1 MYSSYVS
8 HIAQLILIA
17 YCSFIFSHLSPV
29 LCEFLSLSSDIW
41 YCDFIF
47 VVGAGAKV
55 GVSRTAAAAAEVV
68 AIVVVVALVAVV
80 VVGVVWF

>member
-55 GVSRTAAAAAEVV
+55 GVSRTAAAAEVV